1 MKIGAKKLKLNNWQF
16 RLILEKCP
24 PYIFGGFVPHI
35 LVQLTKFHQKPPMGD
50 KPKKGLHYQGFTW
63 EYTLPTYKWIIEVRR
78 IKIGKVLFPY
88 SVKINEDQ
96 WYY

>member
-1 MKIGAKKLKLNNWQF
+1 
-16 RLILEKCP
+16 
-24 PYIFGGFVPHI
+24 
-35 LVQLTKFHQKPPMGD
+35 MGD